1 MEENTLQ
8 NSVNSI
14 TTETEENSTFDL
26 QVIVSIFILNWKWFV
41 LSVVLCLAVSIAYIR
56 YTTPTYQAIT
66 KIFIQDNKDKS
77 SGALLEAENLGLMT
91 NSSGISNE
99 MEIIASHSIALDAV
113 KKLKLYTTYEIEGK
127 IKNQLVYGTQ
137 PLIADLDAKSLEELK
152 SPIMMEVNYQNG
164 KYSIKGQYSAIDK
177 RSGASCQYNINTTTS
192 TLPAHISTA
201 AGNVKITAN
210 PKHLWNMEKGKTLYI
225 TINPPKNIANVYAG
239 KISVAP
245 TAKATSI
252 ALITID
258 DEIPDRALDYLNQL
272 VKSYNEEANADKNT
286 IAIRTEEFINSRLE
300 KISSELGE
308 TESQLEAFKRK
319 SQVFEIQT
327 NAADAMTQTNN
338 YDQQLADMNTQIS
351 LLDGIKDYMSMPQN
365 KYQTLPS
372 NVGLTDPM
380 ASSLISQYNQIA
392 LERSRLMR
400 TASEN
405 SPTVTPLTEQLNVLT
420 ASINKAILQASKN
433 LQIQRNAIK
442 AQLAKY
448 NTRVQ
453 ESPSQERI
461 LNKIGRQQEVSS
473 GLYLMLLQKREE
485 NSISLAATVNKGK
498 IIDEPSLIGKIS
510 PKGNTIILIALVLGI
525 AIPLGIFILLQLIR
539 YKIEGRDDVEKM
551 TKLPVAGDIPV
562 ASETVKSKSGIV
574 VHENTNNMITETFRS
589 LRTNVLF
596 TIKENEKV
604 IMVTSSTAGE
614 GKTFIASNLA
624 ISLALLGKKVLI
636 VGLDIRKPRLAE
648 LFGVNDRVHGITP
661 LLIKDTINEQD
672 IRSNIVNSGA
682 NKNLDVLFAGPV
694 PPNPAE
700 LVTREVLDDIFEHL
714 KNMYDYII
722 IDTPPF
728 GIVTDTLSIAR
739 LANATLC
746 ICRADYTPKN
756 AISYINQLAGEK
768 KLNNISIVINGI
780 DFTKKTHS
788 YTYGY
793 GKYGKYGKYG
803 SYGRYGRYG
812 NYKNYGNYANSHY
825 GSPHDDSVKQ

>member
-8 NSVNSI
+8 NPVNNI
-14 TTETEENSTFDL
+14 ATETEEDSTFNL
-26 QVIVSIFILNWKWFV
+26 QFILSIFILNWKWFV
-41 LSVVLCLAVSIAYIR
+41 LSVILCMAVSIAYVR

-77 SGALLEAENLGLMT
+77 SGALLEAENLGIMT

-113 KKLKLYTTYEIEGK
+113 KELKLYTTYKIEGK
-127 IKNQLVYGTQ
+127 IKDQLIYGTQ
-137 PLIADLDAKSLEELK
+137 PLIADLDEASLEKLK
-152 SPIMMEVNYQNG
+152 SPIMMEINYQNG
-164 KYSIKGQYSAIDK
+164 KYNITGQYAATDK
-177 RSGASCQYNINTTTS
+177 NGVPGQYKINTTVT
-192 TLPAHISTA
+192 TLPAQLSTV
-201 AGNVKITAN
+201 AGNIKISAN
-210 PKHLWNMEKGKTLYI
+210 PKHLWNLEKGKTLYV
-225 TINPPKNIANVYAG
+225 TINPPKNIADVYAS

-245 TAKATSI
+245 TTKATSI
-252 ALITID
+252 ALITIN

-286 IAIRTEEFINSRLE
+286 IAIRTEEFINNRLE

-319 SQVFEIQT
+319 SQVFEVQA
-327 NAADAMTQTNN
+327 NAADAMAQTSN
-338 YDQQLADMNTQIS
+338 YDQQLADMNTQIA
-351 LLDGIKDYMSMPQN
+351 LLDGIKDYMAMPQN

-372 NVGLTDPM
+372 NVGLTDPT

-405 SPTVTPLTEQLNVLT
+405 SPTVTPFTEQLNTLT
-420 ASINKAILQASKN
+420 ASINKAITQARKN
-433 LQIQRNAIK
+433 LYIQRDAIK
-442 AQLAKY
+442 SQLAKY

-461 LNKIGRQQEVSS
+461 LNRIGRQQEVSS

-498 IIDEPSLIGKIS
+498 IIDEPSLVGKIA
-510 PKGNTIILIALVLGI
+510 PKDNTIMLMALVLGI
-525 AIPLGIFILLQLIR
+525 AIPLGIFVLIQLMR
-539 YKIEGRDDVEKM
+539 YKIEGRGDVEKM
-551 TKLPVAGDIPV
+551 TKLPISGDIPV

-574 VHENTNNMITETFRS
+574 VHENTNNMITEVFRS

-596 TIKENEKV
+596 TMKETEKV

-648 LFGVNDRVHGITP
+648 LFGVNDRIHGITP
-661 LLIKDTINEQD
+661 LLTKDTVNEQEVK
-672 IRSNIVNSGA
+672 SNIVNSGA
-682 NKNLDVLFAGPV
+682 NKNLDVLFAGPI

-700 LVTREVLDDIFEHL
+700 LVTREVLDEVFEHL

-803 SYGRYGRYG
+803 NYGRYGRYG

-825 GSPHDDSVKQ
+825 GCPHDESVKQ

>member
-8 NSVNSI
+8 NPVNNI
-14 TTETEENSTFDL
+14 ATETEEESTFNL
-26 QVIVSIFILNWKWFV
+26 QFILSIFILNWKWFV
-41 LSVVLCLAVSIAYIR
+41 LSVILCMAVSIAYVR

-77 SGALLEAENLGLMT
+77 SGALLEAENLGIMT

-113 KKLKLYTTYEIEGK
+113 KELKLYTTYKIEGK
-127 IKNQLVYGTQ
+127 IKDQLIYGTQ
-137 PLIADLDAKSLEELK
+137 PLIADLDEASLEKLK
-152 SPIMMEVNYQNG
+152 SPIMMEINYQNG
-164 KYSIKGQYSAIDK
+164 KYSITGQYAATDK
-177 RSGASCQYNINTTTS
+177 NGAPGQYKINTTVT
-192 TLPAHISTA
+192 TLPAHLSTA
-201 AGNVKITAN
+201 AGNIKISAN
-210 PKHLWNMEKGKTLYI
+210 PKHLWNLEKGKTLYV
-225 TINPPKNIANVYAG
+225 TINPPKNIADVYAG

-245 TAKATSI
+245 TTKATSI
-252 ALITID
+252 ALITIN

-286 IAIRTEEFINSRLE
+286 IAIRTEEFINNRLE

-319 SQVFEIQT
+319 SQVFEVQA
-327 NAADAMTQTNN
+327 NAADAMAQTSN
-338 YDQQLADMNTQIS
+338 YDQQLADMNTQIA
-351 LLDGIKDYMSMPQN
+351 LLDGIKDYMAMPQN

-372 NVGLTDPM
+372 NVGLTDPT

-405 SPTVTPLTEQLNVLT
+405 SPTVTPFTEQLNTLT
-420 ASINKAILQASKN
+420 ASINKAITQARKN
-433 LQIQRNAIK
+433 LYIQRNAIK
-442 AQLAKY
+442 SQLAKY

-461 LNKIGRQQEVSS
+461 LNRIGRQQEVSS

-498 IIDEPSLIGKIS
+498 IIDEPSLVGKIA
-510 PKGNTIILIALVLGI
+510 PKDNTIMLMALVLGI
-525 AIPLGIFILLQLIR
+525 AIPLGIFVLIQLIR
-539 YKIEGRDDVEKM
+539 YKIEGRGDVEKM
-551 TKLPVAGDIPV
+551 TKLPVSGDIPV

-574 VHENTNNMITETFRS
+574 VHENTNNMITEVFRS

-596 TIKENEKV
+596 TMKETEKV

-648 LFGVNDRVHGITP
+648 LFCVNDRVHGITP
-661 LLIKDTINEQD
+661 LLTKDTVNEQEVK
-672 IRSNIVNSGA
+672 SNIVNSGA
-682 NKNLDVLFAGPV
+682 NKNLDVLFAGPI

-700 LVTREVLDDIFEHL
+700 LVTREVLDEVFEHL

-825 GSPHDDSVKQ
+825 GCPHDESVKL

>member
-8 NSVNSI
+8 NPVNNI
-14 TTETEENSTFDL
+14 ATETEENSTFNL
-26 QVIVSIFILNWKWFV
+26 QFILSIFILNWKWFV
-41 LSVVLCLAVSIAYIR
+41 LSVVLCMAVSIAYVR

-66 KIFIQDNKDKS
+66 KIFIQDNKGKS
-77 SGALLEAENLGLMT
+77 SGDALLEAENLGIMT

-113 KKLKLYTTYEIEGK
+113 KKLKLYTTYKIEGK
-127 IKNQLVYGTQ
+127 IKDQLIYGTQ
-137 PLIADLDAKSLEELK
+137 PLIADLDEASLEKLK
-152 SPIMMEVNYQNG
+152 SPIMMEINYQNG
-164 KYSIKGQYSAIDK
+164 KYNITGQYAATDK
-177 RSGASCQYNINTTTS
+177 NGAPGQYKINTTVT
-192 TLPAHISTA
+192 TLPAHLSTA
-201 AGNVKITAN
+201 AGNIKISAN
-210 PKHLWNMEKGKTLYI
+210 PKHLWNLEKGKTLYV
-225 TINPPKNIANVYAG
+225 TIKPPKNIADVYAG

-245 TAKATSI
+245 TTKATSI
-252 ALITID
+252 ALITIN

-286 IAIRTEEFINSRLE
+286 IAIRTEEFINNRLE

-319 SQVFEIQT
+319 SQVFEVQA
-327 NAADAMTQTNN
+327 NAADAMAHTST
-338 YDQQLADMNTQIS
+338 YDQQLADMNTQIA
-351 LLDGIKDYMSMPQN
+351 LLDGIKDYMAMPQN

-372 NVGLTDPM
+372 NVGLTDPT

-405 SPTVTPLTEQLNVLT
+405 SPTVTPFTEQLNTLT
-420 ASINKAILQASKN
+420 ASINKAITQARKN
-433 LQIQRNAIK
+433 LYIQRDAIK
-442 AQLAKY
+442 SQLAKY

-461 LNKIGRQQEVSS
+461 LNRIGRQQEVSS

-498 IIDEPSLIGKIS
+498 IIDEPSLVGKIA
-510 PKGNTIILIALVLGI
+510 PKDNTIMLMALVLGI
-525 AIPLGIFILLQLIR
+525 AIPLGIFVLIQLMR

-551 TKLPVAGDIPV
+551 TKIPISGDVPV
-562 ASETVKSKSGIV
+562 ASETVKSKAGIV
-574 VHENTNNMITETFRS
+574 VHENTNNMITEVFRS

-596 TIKENEKV
+596 TMKETEKV

-624 ISLALLGKKVLI
+624 ISLALLGKKIII
-636 VGLDIRKPRLAE
+636 VGLDVRKPRLAE
-648 LFGVNDRVHGITP
+648 LFGVNDRIHGITP
-661 LLIKDTINEQD
+661 LLTRNTVSEQD
-672 IRSNIVNSGA
+672 VRSNIVNSGA
-682 NKNLDVLFAGPV
+682 NKNLDVLFAGPI

-700 LVTREVLDDIFEHL
+700 LVTREVLDEVFEHL

-728 GIVTDTLSIAR
+728 GIVTDTFSIAR

-825 GSPHDDSVKQ
+825 GCPHDESVKL